1 MTSGCFLLCMVIIPQ
16 GMLRHKGSK
25 ATVPSHQSHSKR
37 CHNPLPRSAVRKR
50 ERKGLGENAWDTPM
64 VVTSKV
70 WTWLDCWKTKEHNM
84 PFLI

>member
-1 MTSGCFLLCMVIIPQ
+1 M
-16 GMLRHKGSK
+16 
-25 ATVPSHQSHSKR
+25 
-37 CHNPLPRSAVRKR
+37 RKR

-70 WTWLDCWKTKEHNM
+70 WTWLDCWKIKEHNM